1 MRRWTDS
8 DWRASALAW
17 VRQELLRLR
26 YSAADEPDQF
36 HVRPW
41 STVFRIPTSD
51 GNVYLKAVPTR
62 LAHEVRL
69 TQWLADHFPDC
80 VLPVLAADAQRGLM
94 LLPEGGRRLREVG
107 TDLRGWER
115 LVGEYA
121 QLQLLVAP
129 HAPELLALGVPDRRM
144 VRLPEALAGVL
155 PAPERAITRYA
166 ALCSEL
172 AAVGL
177 PETIQMDDLHDGNVF
192 VDGDRLRVF
201 DWGDASIAHPFVCLG
216 MILTTV
222 AQGRQLPRDDA
233 AVERVR
239 DAYLEPF
246 RDFASP
252 ATLRSAAAL
261 AERVAPTVRIL
272 AWQLAHEGAPPE
284 DQAGQ
289 WGETLEELIDQQRS
303 ALEEG
308 PR

>member
-1 MRRWTDS
+1 MKRWTDS

-17 VRQELLRLR
+17 ARQELLRLR
-26 YSAADEPDQF
+26 YSADEPDQF

-69 TQWLADHFPDC
+69 TQWLADRFPDR
-80 VLPVLAADAQRGLM
+80 VLSVLAADAERGLM
-94 LLPEGGRRLREVG
+94 LLPEGGRRLRDVG

-129 HAPELLALGVPDRRM
+129 HAPELLALGVPDRRLAS
-144 VRLPEALAGVL
+144 LPNALAAML

-166 ALCSEL
+166 TLCSEL

-192 VDGDRLRVF
+192 MDGDRLRVF
-201 DWGDASIAHPFVCLG
+201 DWGDASVAHPFVSLG
-216 MILTTV
+216 MILATV
-222 AQGRQLPRDDA
+222 AQGWQLPRDDA

-239 DAYLEPF
+239 DAYLEPY

-303 ALEEG
+303 ALGER